1 MSPELLSVI
10 LIEAVPSY
18 SISASDVW
26 GMVINSG
33 FVIKL
38 VMILLLGF
46 SVISWAIIIFKFNQ
60 FKRARGQS
68 YGFLELFWKSRSL
81 STIYGSSPAFTASP
95 VAQIFRVG
103 YQELGRVRKSQTES
117 SPIQLQGLDNVK
129 RALRRT
135 AGAESTRLSK
145 ALTFL
150 ATTGNTT
157 PFLGLFGTVWGIMNS
172 FHSIG
177 VTGSANLVVV
187 APGISEALVTT
198 AAGLIAA
205 IPAVVAYNHFASRL
219 RVLEAEMTNF
229 VSDFLNILE
238 RDMLKRAGTP

>member
-10 LIEAVPSY
+10 LIEAAPGY

-33 FVIKL
+33 FVIKI
-38 VMILLLGF
+38 VMLLLLVF

-60 FKRARGQS
+60 LKRARDQS

-81 STIYGSSPAFTASP
+81 SNIYGSSAAFTSSP

-117 SPIQLQGLDNVK
+117 GPMQLQGLDNVK
-129 RALRRT
+129 RALRRAT
-135 AGAESTRLSK
+135 GAESTRLSK

-177 VTGSANLVVV
+177 VTGSANLAVV

-205 IPAVVAYNHFASRL
+205 IPAVVAYNHFVSRL

-229 VSDFLNILE
+229 VADFLNILE